1 MRIISNVRIGKLG
14 CILVVVVIL
23 AFIFLLSH
31 STTHFFNGVSHKFH
45 HWFQKTVFDHNWEDI
60 HCRRRF
66 KNETHVDESWIKVIS
81 EQLNIKNGQAV
92 FDSNTGCNEWLR
104 GLRKKYPK
112 LKIGGAHTDQYAVE
126 YAKRVF
132 NDTQKTFVTVLKETG
147 KLEAVDS
154 HTYNH
159 AINYA
164 GLREMPKNT
173 QCNLVRELLRIIKPG
188 GSIYLGH
195 NMEESD
201 CKVME
206 KYSQYVT
213 LPGCYWSKC
222 LQNRT
227 DVSDMYYIRESDLY
241 GAHRDIDSCYTA
253 VFVHKKVII
262 NRVKDG
268 PGEVKAKYKEHP
280 KKFYCTSKPT
290 GNSIVDIAKEFI
302 DKHTMGGIVHPRNL
316 AGALL
321 TYKNSKEN
329 KNNAKS
335 TSDTIGPS

>member
-1 MRIISNVRIGKLG
+1 
-14 CILVVVVIL
+14 
-23 AFIFLLSH
+23 
-31 STTHFFNGVSHKFH
+31 
-45 HWFQKTVFDHNWEDI
+45 
-60 HCRRRF
+60 
-66 KNETHVDESWIKVIS
+66 
-81 EQLNIKNGQAV
+81 
-92 FDSNTGCNEWLR
+92 
-104 GLRKKYPK
+104 
-112 LKIGGAHTDQYAVE
+112 
-126 YAKRVF
+126 
-132 NDTQKTFVTVLKETG
+132 
-147 KLEAVDS
+147 
-154 HTYNH
+154 
-159 AINYA
+159 
-164 GLREMPKNT
+164 
-173 QCNLVRELLRIIKPG
+173 
-188 GSIYLGH
+188 
-195 NMEESD
+195 MEESD

-227 DVSDMYYIRESDLY
+227 DISDIYYIRESDLY

-321 TYKNSKEN
+321 SYKNSKEN
-329 KNNAKS
+329 KNNTKS
-335 TSDTIGPS
+335 T